1 MEYIKKNVWDEVE
14 NREPIFELSERYL
27 AFLTTVKTER
37 EAVKYLEKEALKRN
51 FVNLKTI
58 DKLDQNQS
66 FYFNHRNKSFFMGT
80 VSGCLKDGMHF
91 LGAHIDAPRLDIKS
105 QPLYEEEGV
114 ALFKT
119 HYYGGIKKY
128 QWVTMPL
135 SLHGVVFKKDGSQID
150 VAIGH
155 KESDSVFTIT
165 DLLPHLAK
173 NQMQETMAKGIK
185 GEQLNVLVGSLPMDK
200 KDKDKEEKGRIK
212 KYVLDYLEKE
222 YGIEEED
229 FLRSE
234 LEIVPAFTS
243 RDVGFDRSMIGAY
256 GQDDRVCSYT
266 LMESLFNATAIN
278 QSVLACFFDKEEIGS
293 SGDTGAK
300 SRVLEYLVTLLI
312 EKTGEK
318 VGPLDVLYHSKALS
332 SDVSACDDPSYPGAF
347 DNYNKATLG
356 NGVVISKY
364 TGSGGKYDAN
374 DASAE
379 YVAEIMSILDENKV
393 VYQFGE
399 LGKVDEGGG
408 GTIAQYLSEL
418 GMEIID
424 IGTGLL
430 SMHSPFEI
438 ASKGD
443 IYMTYLAQKGFIES

>member
-1 MEYIKKNVWDEVE
+1 MEYTKKNVWDEVE
-14 NREPIFELSERYL
+14 NQESIFEFSKGYLS
-27 AFLTTVKTER
+27 FLTAVKTER
-37 EAVKYLEKEALKRN
+37 EAVNFLEEEAKKRN
-51 FVNLKTI
+51 YVDLKTI
-58 DKLDQNQS
+58 DKLTENQP

-80 VSGCLKDGMHF
+80 ISGLLKEGMHF

-135 SLHGVVFKKDGSQID
+135 SLHGVVYKKDGSQVT

-155 KESDSVFTIT
+155 NDSDPVFTIT
-165 DLLPHLAK
+165 DLLPHLART
-173 NQMQETMAKGIK
+173 QMQETMSKGIK
-185 GEQLNVLVGSLPMDK
+185 GEQLNVLVGSMPTHK
-200 KDKDKEEKGRIK
+200 KDKDKEEKEKIK
-212 KYVLDYLEKE
+212 KLVLDYLEKE

-234 LEIVPAFTS
+234 LEIVPAFAP
-243 RDVGFDRSMIGAY
+243 RDVGFDRSIIGAY
-256 GQDDRVCSYT
+256 GQDDRVCAYT
-266 LMESLFNATAIN
+266 LMESLFQAESIN
-278 QSVLACFFDKEEIGS
+278 KSVLACFFDKEEIGS

-300 SRVLEYLVTLLI
+300 SRVLEYIVTLLI

-318 VGPLDVLYHSKALS
+318 VAPLDVLYHSKALS

-347 DNYNKATLG
+347 DNYNKATIG

-379 YVAEIMSILDENKV
+379 YVAEVMSILDKHKV
-393 VYQFGE
+393 IYQFGE

-430 SMHSPFEI
+430 SMHSPFEV

>member
-1 MEYIKKNVWDEVE
+1 MEYTKKNVWDEVE
-14 NREPIFELSERYL
+14 DKNSIFEFSKGYLS
-27 AFLTTVKTER
+27 FLTAVKTER
-37 EAVKYLEKEALKRN
+37 EAVNYLEEEAKKRN
-51 FVNLKTI
+51 YVDLKTI
-58 DKLDQNQS
+58 DKLLENQP

-80 VSGCLKDGMHF
+80 ISGLLKEGMHF

-135 SLHGVVFKKDGSQID
+135 SLHGVVYKKDGSKVT

-155 KESDSVFTIT
+155 RNTDPVFTIT
-165 DLLPHLAK
+165 DLLPHLART
-173 NQMQETMAKGIK
+173 QMQETMAKGIK
-185 GEQLNVLVGSLPMDK
+185 GEQLNVLVGSMPVEK
-200 KDKDKEEKGRIK
+200 KAKDKEEKGRIK
-212 KYVLDYLEKE
+212 KLILDYLEKE

-234 LEIVPAFTS
+234 LEIVPAFTP
-243 RDVGFDRSMIGAY
+243 RDVGLDRSMVGAY

-266 LMESLFNATAIN
+266 LMESLFESKSLKK
-278 QSVLACFFDKEEIGS
+278 SVLACFFDKEEIGS

-312 EKTGEK
+312 EKIGEK
-318 VGPLDVLYHSKALS
+318 VAPLEVLYNSKALS

-347 DNYNKATLG
+347 DNYNKATIG

-379 YVAEIMSILDENKV
+379 YVAEIMSILEKHNV
-393 VYQFGE
+393 IYQFGE